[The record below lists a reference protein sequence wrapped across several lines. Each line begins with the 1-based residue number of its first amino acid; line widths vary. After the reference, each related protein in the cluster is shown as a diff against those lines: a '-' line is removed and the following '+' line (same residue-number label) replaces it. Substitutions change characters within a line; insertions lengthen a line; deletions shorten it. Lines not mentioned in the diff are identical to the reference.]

1 MVKDKHKMGYFYTA
15 GITNAKFAPDVPISI
30 LVNQK
35 QKFILKAQ
43 NCSPQEKT
51 LEQLLLKLE
60 SVMTIDMA
68 ERITEIKCF

>member
-35 QKFILKAQ
+35 QKFILK
-43 NCSPQEKT
+43 SP
-51 LEQLLLKLE
+51 KLFTSRE
-60 SVMTIDMA
+60 NSRTIA
-68 ERITEIKCF
+68 A